1 MKTKSNKGSLRTSFL
16 IMTLAPILLVG
27 IIIMTVAFYRGRNTV
42 YDEVREGMSNVA
54 YAIANTYD
62 SLYPGEYE
70 VVKSDTLMG
79 LKKGDKLLDNRYLS
93 NIRQDTGLET
103 TLFYGDLRMLTSLKD
118 HQDKD
123 LVGVSM
129 NLVIRRQVLDADQVM
144 FYENTNVNGDQFFA
158 YYMPI
163 HNGRGEVVGAIE
175 VLKPSDQVNL
185 SVAQSVI
192 PMLVVV
198 FVVMLIAGFF
208 SWIYGKNIRKALES
222 ILRFLQSTQKGNL
235 KADIREEVISRSDE
249 IGEMAKA
256 ATAMQFSLR
265 ELVEKDAL
273 TKLFN
278 RRYANK
284 YLKEAWNSVEVS
296 GGHYCVCIG
305 DIDFF
310 KKVNDTYGHDAGDLV
325 LQTVAA
331 ILRKHMAGKGMIARW
346 GGEEFLFAFEERDL
360 EASTDILWGILKEI
374 RETMVPYEGQ
384 EIRFT
389 MSYGV
394 VDADGLSIEDAL
406 KSADERLYY
415 AKEHGRNQVVN
426 CL

>member
-16 IMTLAPILLVG
+16 IMTLMPILLVG
-27 IIIMTVAFYRGRNTV
+27 IIIMAVAFYRGRSTV
-42 YDEVREGMSNVA
+42 YDEVKEGMGNVA

-70 VVKSDTLMG
+70 VVRSDTLMG
-79 LKKGDKLLDNRYLS
+79 LKKGDKLLDNRYLA
-93 NIRQDTGLET
+93 NIYQDTGLNT
-103 TLFYGDLRMLTSLKD
+103 TLFYGDLRMLTSLTD
-118 HQDKD
+118 HQGKD

-129 NLVIRRQVLDADQVM
+129 NLVIRRQVLDADAAM
-144 FYENTNVNGDQFFA
+144 FYENTNVNGDAFFA

-163 HNGRGEVVGAIE
+163 HNGAGEVVGAIE
-175 VLKPSDQVNL
+175 VLKPSHQVNL
-185 SVAQSVI
+185 AVAQSVI

-198 FVVMLIAGFF
+198 FVVMAIAGFF
-208 SWIYGKNIRKALES
+208 SWTYGKNIRKALEA
-222 ILRFLQSTQKGNL
+222 ILKFLQSVQKGNL
-235 KADIREEVISRSDE
+235 KTEIREEVAARSDE
-249 IGEMAKA
+249 IGEMATA
-256 ATAMQFSLR
+256 ASAMQFSLR

-273 TKLFN
+273 TKLYN

-284 YLKEAWNSVEVS
+284 YLKEVWKSLEES
-296 GGHYCVCIG
+296 GGQYCVCIG

-331 ILRKHMAGKGMIARW
+331 ILRKHMTGKGMVARW
-346 GGEEFLFAFEERDL
+346 GGEEFLFVFEDRDL
-360 EASTDILWGILKEI
+360 NTSTDLLWEILAEI
-374 RETMVPYEGQ
+374 RETMVPYEDQ

-394 VDADGLSIEDAL
+394 VDSAGLSIEDAL
-406 KSADERLYY
+406 KTADEHLYY

-426 CL
+426 A